1 MKLIPYGKQY
11 IDKNDISFVVK
22 SLKNNYITTGP
33 FVNAFEKKVS
43 RNFNVPFVY
52 SCSSGTAA
60 LHLAFLSIGLNK
72 KDTIIIPAIMPTI
85 VY

>member
-33 FVNAFEKKVS
+33 FVNAFEKKS
-43 RNFNVPFVY
+43 F
-52 SCSSGTAA
+52 
-60 LHLAFLSIGLNK
+60 
-72 KDTIIIPAIMPTI
+72 
-85 VY
+85 